1 MNSPARKFPTSHHP
15 RPQESPILTFGSCS
29 VDAETEKL
37 MLDVANQAFKGST
50 VIAVA
55 HHLNT
60 IKDYDIIIVMER
72 SEIVET
78 GKPRELL
85 EKQNSRFREMVEG
98 GR

>member
-1 MNSPARKFPTSHHP
+1 MSFPTSHHH

-29 VDAETEKL
+29 VDTETENL
-37 MLDVANQAFKGST
+37 MLDVANQAFKEST

-60 IKDYDIIIVMER
+60 IKDYDIIVVMDKG
-72 SEIVET
+72 EIIET
-78 GKPRELL
+78 GQPGELL
-85 EKQNSRFREMVEG
+85 ERQNSRFREMVEG